1 MAEIKEPGSNSGMS
15 DDSCPFQAMWDETD
29 RLAALFNAF
38 IMIVVSEIGALT
50 HLSPVHVLS

>member
-1 MAEIKEPGSNSGMS
+1 MAEIKEPGSNSG
-15 DDSCPFQAMWDETD
+15 MWDETD